1 MVLRKTS
8 QYQRIQDIEV
18 NNKETVVENSNPLK
32 NMHGI

>member
-18 NNKETVVENSNPLK
+18 NNKETVVENSNPL
-32 NMHGI
+32 NHIHDI

>member
-18 NNKETVVENSNPLK
+18 NNKETVVEYSNPL
-32 NMHGI
+32 NHIHGI